1 MYYAITM
8 PKNHIA
14 IIVPSLVN
22 QMLRG
27 GIRLPPPL
35 PLLYAGIVAR
45 PTAGHFFCGACSTG
59 TLCSTVCVS
68 LPYETNTSSKIS
80 SAYSGT

>member
-35 PLLYAGIVAR
+35 PLLYAGNVAR
-45 PTAGHFFCGACSTG
+45 PTAGVIFADGVASRFCGYHIPG
-59 TLCSTVCVS
+59 G
-68 LPYETNTSSKIS
+68 IS
-80 SAYSGT
+80 FLYR

>member
-45 PTAGHFFCGACSTG
+45 PTADGIFVVDVAWRVYSSTR
-59 TLCSTVCVS
+59 
-68 LPYETNTSSKIS
+68 
-80 SAYSGT
+80 